1 MTQTLTPAE
10 LIQKLNN
17 LQASMVPAISK
28 GMSQATGNVKAQAIK
43 NCDPGHSPY
52 EDMNFPTKV
61 DYANKHGLSYTG
73 APYSYDSDK
82 NRELVHMRDQM
93 YSKTET
99 TGTSVRGV
107 VGNTSDHA
115 LAVHDGTSVMWARP
129 FISDAIA
136 EKQDETLAIL
146 SNAIEIA
153 VMSQT
158 EGGIW
163 TGSSMFNG
171 NVPTM
176 PEDEGD

>member
-28 GMSQATGNVKAQAIK
+28 GMSQATANVKAQAIK

-73 APYSYDSDK
+73 APYSYDSEK

-107 VGNTSDHA
+107 VGNTS
-115 LAVHDGTSVMWARP
+115 
-129 FISDAIA
+129 
-136 EKQDETLAIL
+136 
-146 SNAIEIA
+146 EIGRA
-153 VMSQT
+153 HV
-158 EGGIW
+158 
-163 TGSSMFNG
+163 
-171 NVPTM
+171 
-176 PEDEGD
+176 

>member
-1 MTQTLTPAE
+1 
-10 LIQKLNN
+10 
-17 LQASMVPAISK
+17 
-28 GMSQATGNVKAQAIK
+28 
-43 NCDPGHSPY
+43 
-52 EDMNFPTKV
+52 MNFPTKV

-176 PEDEGD
+176 PEEED